1 MTVNV
6 GVDSVES
13 FENLTD
19 EDWER
24 FWKGHAWH
32 SISASVGIWYVFEPT
47 YPARE
52 HRFVINI
59 ALDPCHQMLDI
70 FRRRHLGRSL
80 EILRVLPEIFE
91 PTPSATHNRLRR
103 KKTPTHQWPSS
114 LDMTVESRTL

>member
-6 GVDSVES
+6 GVNPVES

-19 EDWER
+19 QDWECS
-24 FWKGHAWH
+24 WKGHAWH
-32 SISASVGIWYVFEPT
+32 SKSALSGISYFFEPT

-52 HRFVINI
+52 HRFVVDI

-70 FRRRHLGRSL
+70 FRCRHLGRSL
-80 EILRVLPEIFE
+80 EILRVLPKIFE
-91 PTPSATHNRLRR
+91 SVPSATHDGLIW
-103 KKTPTHQWPSS
+103 KKLTHQWLSS